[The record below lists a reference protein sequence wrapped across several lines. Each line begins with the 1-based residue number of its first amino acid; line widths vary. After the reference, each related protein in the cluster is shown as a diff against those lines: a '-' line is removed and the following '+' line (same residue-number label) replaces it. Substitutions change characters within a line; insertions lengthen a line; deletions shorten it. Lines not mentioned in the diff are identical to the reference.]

1 VQHFKTFKMKNIKYI
16 ALVLVVF
23 MSTSSCKKFLDVN
36 PKTEMSRDVLFASE
50 SGFRDAL
57 TGVYIQMGDDKAY
70 GKAMTMT
77 TMEHL
82 VSSWDVTAN
91 SAEERLGLFNYGD
104 AGVESTL
111 AGIYG
116 QEYKII
122 ASINAILGQIDAKKD
137 VFSPGMYE
145 MIKGECLA
153 LRAYCHFDLLR
164 LFGPVPTA
172 PGAGNQLSYV
182 QVVSKTPNAAIS
194 YEAFKA
200 ALLKDLADAEA
211 LEKDVDPFT
220 KYSISDFKNGVY
232 KPEND
237 FVNYRYLRMNY
248 YAVKAL
254 QARTYLWFN
263 DQPKAYE
270 CAKVLIDAKNVDA
283 KSKFRF
289 GTDADM
295 TAGDYMLTSE
305 HIFGM
310 YDFRLYTKYTQTF
323 GSGNLKKGSDGT
335 IIKTQLFGNTGTDIR
350 EANLW
355 EVVAISSVNSYVLRK
370 YKVSETSSTLALDF
384 KQIPML
390 RISEMYLIAIETAAS
405 AEAQSLWT
413 AFRAARNLPVATL
426 PANPALRQLEIIKEY
441 RKEFYGEGQAFF
453 AYKRV
458 NAVKSNMVF
467 VPAAAIVD
475 YMPPKPKTEITTSN

>member
-1 VQHFKTFKMKNIKYI
+1 MKNIKYI
-16 ALVLVVF
+16 ALVLLVLI
-23 MSTSSCKKFLDVN
+23 STSSCKKFLDVN
-36 PKTEMSRDVLFASE
+36 PRTETEKGVLLASE
-50 SGFRDAL
+50 SGFKDAL
-57 TGVYIQMGDDKAY
+57 TGVYTQMEEDQAY

-91 SAEERLGLFNYGD
+91 STEEQLGVFNYGD
-104 AGVESTL
+104 ARVEFALGGIYSQQYKVI
-111 AGIYG
+111 AGIN
-116 QEYKII
+116 
-122 ASINAILGQIDAKKD
+122 SILGQIDAKKD

-153 LRAYCHFDLLR
+153 LRAYCHFDVLR
-164 LFGPVPTA
+164 LFGPVPTT
-172 PGAGNQLSYV
+172 PGVGNQLPYV

-211 LEKDVDPFT
+211 LQKEVDPFT
-220 KYSISDFKNGVY
+220 KYSISDFKTGVY

-254 QARTYLWFN
+254 QARAYLWFN

-270 CAKVLIDAKNVDA
+270 CAKVLIDAKNTDDQA
-283 KSKFRF
+283 KFRL
-289 GTDADM
+289 GISSDM
-295 TAGDYMLTSE
+295 AAGDYVLTPE
-305 HIFGM
+305 HIFGL
-310 YDFRLYTKYTQTF
+310 YDFKMYTKYNPTT
-323 GSGNLKKGSDGT
+323 GIGVLKKGSDGGT
-335 IIKTQLFGNTGTDIR
+335 IIKTLLYGNTGTDIR

-355 EVVAISSVNSYVLRK
+355 ETFVQSSVTSYILRK
-370 YKVSETSSTLALDF
+370 YKAVETPVNLATDF

-390 RISEMYLIAIETAAS
+390 RISEMYLIAIETAAP

-413 AFRAARNLPVATL
+413 AFRSARNLTSTTL
-426 PANPALRQLEIIKEY
+426 PADPALRQLEIIKEY

-458 NAVKSNMVF
+458 NATKANIIF
-467 VPAAAIVD
+467 VPSGAIVD
-475 YMPPKPKTEITTSN
+475 YMPPKPKTEI